1 MLLRDILKEQFLY
14 EIDTE
19 ELLDEIE
26 EMVDEKWDGYSI
38 DRDDENLSLY
48 ITDDQDGI
56 FEVTLNNAMEVKPV
70 FEIRYSLAE
79 DQEHE
84 NRKIFYLHQLEEMV
98 NLMNHRNF

>member
-14 EIDTE
+14 EIEIE
-19 ELLDEIE
+19 ELLDQVE
-26 EMVDEKWDGYSI
+26 EMIDEKWDGYSI

-48 ITDDQDGI
+48 VTDDRDGV

-70 FEIRYSLAE
+70 FEMCYSLAE